1 MLVLPDEP
9 DFARDWTAAVDQK
22 IETSAQFLFS
32 EHDWICCYACN
43 AQELII
49 RFAYSRTVTG
59 AVELP
64 FIL

>member
-22 IETSAQFLFS
+22 IETFAQFLFS
-32 EHDWICCYACN
+32 EHVTCN